1 MVDLTKYGAKVAEE
15 GTDANLTSS
24 LASGASSAIAKFA
37 SGVVR
42 EDYQNPMAPDVI
54 EAQKEEDKKDYFSLH
69 AALPD
74 AYDDEE
80 SFGSGVADFFSIADI
95 KRSKSVTDKV
105 AKFKSHFP
113 NSQIRMENINGKNYL
128 LARNNEYEK
137 WKKIESFSTSFAAD
151 AANFATAGGIAGEVG
166 GQAAGT
172 VLGGP
177 VGGIVG
183 GGAGAFAGYIG
194 GTVLDKGLEKLRGYS
209 KEESLAPNAT
219 DYLTG
224 AAGGAIS
231 FIGRPV
237 EAVLGRTSRFLKGT
251 TETGQT
257 EAAKKAISFAEKEGL
272 KPPTVG
278 QVSTGIT
285 GSVYSQATNVDE
297 STFKTHIEAA
307 IALRE
312 RLLKQAEEMGY
323 QGVDRKVLQEILDKD
338 RTEINELIR
347 MATAREIELD
357 TFSSTMRTLSENWRE
372 ATKAHFNTR
381 YKGFN
386 DTYGDDLSFNFVGVQ
401 SKAREYIN
409 GILQKGRDVE
419 KEVGTGLLDKSGKE
433 ITKTVLE
440 EGGPVQTNLK
450 PSGELGDLLDRL
462 LKLDPHIN
470 KYTSPGGKTFTALE
484 SVKQLRSDFWKL
496 RQSQDPQTRHIAN
509 EMHKALNKSFD
520 NAIVNIGDPAL
531 NAKAVEEWKKLSSDY
546 RAFMELE
553 DITPIARLREMDDT
567 QIADWGKTLFKP
579 GSYQKV
585 KLLGDILGPDGQQ
598 AMKDMFFTTVTSG
611 NATSTWK
618 NKVNETLDSF
628 VSPYKDTMTRDYLM
642 TPKDQELLRRWAA
655 MRDDLESGAV
665 SSLVA
670 KDLSN
675 AERAIQLAN
684 LGDTDKLRDIIRLAG
699 GEKSKTF
706 ESIQAGFL
714 QHLVNGSTRYITNVG
729 HVLNGKELA
738 ANISRF
744 RDEKDTLGILF
755 PGERWKQY
763 FDGLIHYSNTIGI
776 KGDMGSS
783 LQVAE
788 MGSTTAKGAAKG
800 LEQAVTGQGGKAAE
814 TAYKLGTMTLPYKYI
829 GRFLVRDA
837 KVQDVK
843 PAGKAKGAF
852 AKGADILRN
861 GVGGVKKATQ
871 FGVYMLGQE
880 KNDDLQQW
888 DAETWNKQYDA
899 GGM

>member
-1 MVDLTKYGAKVAEE
+1 MVDLTKYGAQVVEE
-15 GTDANLTSS
+15 GTETGLTSS
-24 LASGASSAIAKFA
+24 MASGASSAIAKFA
-37 SGVVR
+37 SSVVR
-42 EDYQNPMAPDVI
+42 EDYQDPLLPDPL
-54 EAQKEEDKKDYFSLH
+54 EAQIEEDTRSNFDLH
-69 AALPD
+69 AALPE
-74 AYDDEE
+74 AYDHEE
-80 SFGSGVADFFSIADI
+80 AFGSGVADFFSIADI
-95 KRSKSVTDKV
+95 KRSKTVTDKL
-105 AKFKSHFP
+105 AKFRDHFP
-113 NSQIRMENINGKNYL
+113 NSQIRMENINGKNVL
-128 LARNNEYEK
+128 LARNNDFEK

-151 AANFATAGGIAGEVG
+151 AANFATAGGIAGEIG
-166 GQAAGT
+166 GQALGAMTPIPGGSVIGAAG
-172 VLGGP
+172 
-177 VGGIVG
+177 
-183 GGAGAFAGYIG
+183 GAFAGYIG

-209 KEESLAPNAT
+209 KEESLAPNAM

-231 FIGRPV
+231 FVGRPV
-237 EAVLGRTSRFLKGT
+237 EAILGRTSRFLKGT

-257 EAAKKAISFAEKEGL
+257 EAAKQAISFAEKEGL
-272 KPPTVG
+272 KAPNVG

-297 STFKTHIEAA
+297 ATFKSHIEAA
-307 IALRE
+307 VALRE
-312 RLLKQAEEMGY
+312 RLLKQAEDMGY
-323 QGVDRKVLQEILDKD
+323 EGVDKKVLQDILDKD
-338 RTEINELIR
+338 RTEINDLIK

-357 TFSSTMRTLSENWRE
+357 TFSTTMRSLSDNWRE

-381 YKGFN
+381 YKSYN
-386 DTYGDDLSFNFVGVQ
+386 DTYGDDLSFNITNVQ
-401 SKAREYIN
+401 DTAKQYID
-409 GILQKGRDVE
+409 GILQEGK
-419 KEVGTGLLDKSGKE
+419 TGE
-433 ITKTVLE
+433 A
-440 EGGPVQTNLK
+440 VQTNLK
-450 PSGELGDLLDRL
+450 PSGEIENLMNRVLE
-462 LKLDPHIN
+462 LKPTIN

-484 SVKQLRSDFWKL
+484 SVKQLRSDFWRL

-509 EMHKALNKSFD
+509 EMHKALNESFD
-520 NAIVNIGDPAL
+520 NAIVNVADPAL
-531 NAKAVEEWKKLSSDY
+531 NAKAVADWKKLSSDY

-642 TPKDQELLRRWAA
+642 TPKDQELLKRWAA

-763 FDGLIHYSNTIGI
+763 FDGLVHYSNTIGI

-800 LEQAVTGQGGKAAE
+800 LEQAATGQGGKALE

-837 KVQDVK
+837 KIQDVK

-888 DAETWNKQYDA
+888 DAEFWNKTYDA

>member
-177 VGGIVG
+177 IGGIVG

-257 EAAKKAISFAEKEGL
+257 EAAKQAISFAEREGL

-297 STFKTHIEAA
+297 ATFKTHIEAA
-307 IALRE
+307 VALRE
-312 RLLKQAEEMGY
+312 RLLKQAEDMGY
-323 QGVDRKVLQEILDKD
+323 QGVDKKVLQDILDKD
-338 RTEINELIR
+338 RTEINDLIK

-357 TFSSTMRTLSENWRE
+357 TFSSAMRTLSDNWRE

-381 YKGFN
+381 YKSFS
-386 DTYGDDLSFNFVGVQ
+386 DTYGEDLSFNIENVQ
-401 SKAREYIN
+401 NTAKQYID
-409 GILQKGRDVE
+409 GILQEGK
-419 KEVGTGLLDKSGKE
+419 TGE
-433 ITKTVLE
+433 A
-440 EGGPVQTNLK
+440 VQTNLK
-450 PSGELGDLLDRL
+450 PTGEMAELMNRVLE
-462 LKLDPHIN
+462 LKPNIN

-496 RQSQDPQTRHIAN
+496 RQSQDPQTRYIAN
-509 EMHKALNKSFD
+509 EMHKALNESFD

-531 NAKAVEEWKKLSSDY
+531 NAKAVGEWKKLSSDY

-763 FDGLIHYSNTIGI
+763 FDGLVHYSNTIGI

-800 LEQAVTGQGGKAAE
+800 LEQAVTGQGGKALE

-837 KVQDVK
+837 KIQDVK
-843 PAGKAKGAF
+843 PASKAKGAF

-871 FGVYMLGQE
+871 FGAYMLGQE

-888 DAETWNKQYDA
+888 DSETWNKQYDA